1 MWSFNFARC
10 PSWWGKDTLDP
21 GLGAVGARGFL
32 VAANF
37 SPTASDA
44 AAQAVVLCGMGRDA
58 VGVVAGM
65 RARHNVRPVPG
76 REGRWG

>member
-1 MWSFNFARC
+1 MRAFHFARC
-10 PSWWGKDTLDP
+10 PSRRGKDTLDA
-21 GLGAVGARGFL
+21 GLDAVGARGFL

-37 SPTASDA
+37 SPTAGDA
-44 AAQAVVLCGMGRDA
+44 AAQAVVLCGMGGDA